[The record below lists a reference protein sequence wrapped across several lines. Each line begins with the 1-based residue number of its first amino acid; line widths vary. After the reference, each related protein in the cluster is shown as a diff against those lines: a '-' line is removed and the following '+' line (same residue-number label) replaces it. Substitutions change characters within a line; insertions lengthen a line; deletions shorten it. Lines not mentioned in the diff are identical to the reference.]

1 MGLDCEFT
9 VVEPEPYFKRKLWQ
23 WMTIEGTTPG
33 HDEAGK
39 ISGNT
44 LRAILESARGIKPD
58 DTGEVAQAARKVGGW
73 ADFNGIRFIAQ
84 LGVKPPKDGY
94 AAKNTILKVITPERQ
109 LWHKPPQGPLPDNDG
124 APKPSGGG
132 SSGGAAAPAAAGKRN
147 RPATM
152 GRLMGEITKN
162 EDAWLAKATE
172 AAIAGARKSR

>member
-132 SSGGAAAPAAAGKRN
+132 SSGGAAAPAAAQAN
-147 RPATM
+147 
-152 GRLMGEITKN
+152 
-162 EDAWLAKATE
+162 
-172 AAIAGARKSR
+172 AIARPQWGS